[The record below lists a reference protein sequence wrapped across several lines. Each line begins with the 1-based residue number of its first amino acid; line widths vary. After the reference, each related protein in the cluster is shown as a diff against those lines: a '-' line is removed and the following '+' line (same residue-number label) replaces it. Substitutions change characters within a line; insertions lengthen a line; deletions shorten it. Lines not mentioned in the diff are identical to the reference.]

1 MSTKSREYQALALLG
16 PGTTEQSWTPRLG
29 LASLLA
35 WMAITEAKPALKN
48 HGSVVAMARQIEQI
62 AQEAIPPRCGIRI
75 EVAIDASS
83 HELHL
88 EAMRIDKLH

>member
-1 MSTKSREYQALALLG
+1 MSTKSREYQALELLG
-16 PGTTEQSWTPRLG
+16 PGDSEPSWTPRLG

-35 WMAITEAKPALKN
+35 WMAITEARAQIKN
-48 HGSVVAMARQIEQI
+48 HGSVAAMARQIEQL
-62 AQEAIPPRCGIRI
+62 AQAAIPPRCGIRI